1 MFWELSE
8 DSRASFV
15 LSSRERTIRGGSRV
29 VRGELEVDPADL
41 ERTRG
46 TIRVDVGALEVEE
59 EGARG
64 PAAPNTEASSATA
77 DASADAVTP
86 SASGAPHDFV
96 DRGASETARSWLN
109 LGASRPQSDRERR
122 RWAVYRITSVVRA
135 GARVAADG
143 RRTPANPAD
152 GGPAEAERREV
163 ELVVDG
169 TLELQGVRVA
179 RRAELVLGFH
189 FPGPA
194 RDAVPPNRLELR
206 TKRPFPISLADHEI
220 VPRDS
225 RGTLIAGDLRRFGKE
240 VGGEARVSVT
250 LVARPRPAP
259 TR

>member
-1 MFWELSE
+1 
-8 DSRASFV
+8 
-15 LSSRERTIRGGSRV
+15 
-29 VRGELEVDPADL
+29 
-41 ERTRG
+41 
-46 TIRVDVGALEVEE
+46 
-59 EGARG
+59 
-64 PAAPNTEASSATA
+64 
-77 DASADAVTP
+77 
-86 SASGAPHDFV
+86 
-96 DRGASETARSWLN
+96 
-109 LGASRPQSDRERR
+109 
-122 RWAVYRITSVVRA
+122 VYRITSVVRA

-152 GGPAEAERREV
+152 GGTAEAERREV

-179 RRAELVLGFH
+179 RRAELVLDFY

-206 TKRPFPISLADHEI
+206 TKRPFSISLADHEI

-225 RGTLIAGDLRRFGKE
+225 RGTLIAGDLRRLGKE